1 LEHLSQSITAI
12 WALYQPKVLSTR
24 LFKSALL
31 EAFTG
36 IRDLPNFCAFCSN
49 FCKSSQRKRYWW
61 NIFKRMNSSGLLSVF
76 FFSLSVKC
84 FHPSCRYLRALAAL
98 YIRMTFR
105 AVEVYELLEPLLK
118 DYRKLRQRNMGSYLL
133 GIFVNELNVKGSLR
147 RLCPDFHG

>member
-1 LEHLSQSITAI
+1 VEYLQADE
-12 WALYQPKVLSTR
+12 
-24 LFKSALL
+24 FK
-31 EAFTG
+31 
-36 IRDLPNFCAFCSN
+36 
-49 FCKSSQRKRYWW
+49 
-61 NIFKRMNSSGLLSVF
+61 
-76 FFSLSVKC
+76 
-84 FHPSCRYLRALAAL
+84 YLRALAAL